1 MVVRIRLDGG
11 SRFQVQQ
18 LVASGAVV
26 RTRRNSNLQLPKQR
40 LATSLRKRPFVRQ
53 GGVVAHRRCFC
64 AAGRWLA
71 PRNVLPVCTP
81 GRWFAACWQLLHPPS
96 KIENRRLLIKK
107 NLLNATSIQ
116 QVFERK
122 TQSNSKREANQTKDK
137 TNQEIAPK
145 RETDT
150 NANRLE
156 VPDAPKTQPKAI
168 ASNQPGRSAIP
179 RQKTPP
185 GGLAAAFSSLAARKR
200 DYGASRNASKRRER
214 PEKERRSAK
223 SGRKAVNGAPNVMLD
238 PCSEVP

>member
-1 MVVRIRLDGG
+1 MAHARKGG
-11 SRFQVQQ
+11 ISHSPGQRF
-18 LVASGAVV
+18 AA
-26 RTRRNSNLQLPKQR
+26 PKQR
-40 LATSLRKRPFVRQ
+40 Y
-53 GGVVAHRRCFC
+53 
-64 AAGRWLA
+64 A
-71 PRNVLPVCTP
+71 PPEW
-81 GRWFAACWQLLHPPS
+81 WFAPAGGFFPPPS

-185 GGLAAAFSSLAARKR
+185 GGLAAAFSSLAGRKR
-200 DYGASRNASKRRER
+200 DYGASRGASESQEKL
-214 PEKERRSAK
+214 EKERRSAK
-223 SGRKAVNGAPNVMLD
+223 SGRKAANRAPNATLN
-238 PCSEVP
+238 PCSEAPWRRFLPSCEQNRATAASPQRKNLLNATSI